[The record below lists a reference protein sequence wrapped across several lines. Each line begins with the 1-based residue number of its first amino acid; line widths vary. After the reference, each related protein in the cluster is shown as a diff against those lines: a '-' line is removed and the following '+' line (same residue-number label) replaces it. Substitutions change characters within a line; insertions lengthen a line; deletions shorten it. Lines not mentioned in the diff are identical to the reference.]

1 MKFLRPA
8 ILSLVIAGAF
18 FYFTTWRSNAKFA
31 GTNPMNWLSQP
42 AQVEITEASGGN
54 EGLDSEEQNNI
65 LVYRKNIPSVV
76 NVTSRAMAFDFF
88 YGMVPQEG
96 QGSGFV
102 IDRDGHILTN
112 YHVIE
117 NARQVEVTMHN
128 RKKYKATIVGTDPAH
143 DLAVIKITAPDLV
156 PAVLGDSRNLQ
167 VGQKVYAIG
176 NPFGLAGTMTRG
188 IVSSIRPVREPNGAT
203 IDDAIQTD
211 AAINPGNSGGP
222 LMNWH
227 GEVIGINTMI
237 LSSVGQSSGVGFAI
251 PINTAKA
258 VLNDLMTLG
267 RVRRPALGVR
277 TIPIDPE
284 LADEMGLASDY
295 GLLIVQV
302 VPGGSAEQAGLRG
315 GTERAY
321 LGNTPIMLGGD
332 LIVAIEGVEV
342 KEEQDLAQI
351 MNNHR
356 AGDTVKVTIY
366 RNKKKLELRV
376 MSYGLRAGDLVS
388 WNFSSRFWLR
398 ESGQRP
404 RQNL

>member
-1 MKFLRPA
+1 MRLIRPA
-8 ILSLVIAGAF
+8 ILALVIAGAF

-31 GTNPMNWLSQP
+31 ASNPVGWLSHP
-42 AQVEITEASGGN
+42 AHVEITEAAPG

-65 LVYRKNIPSVV
+65 SVYRRNIPSVV
-76 NVTSRAMAFDFF
+76 NVTSRAMSFDFF

-102 IDRDGHILTN
+102 IDKDGHILTN
-112 YHVIE
+112 YHVVAD
-117 NARQVEVTMHN
+117 ARQVEVTLHN
-128 RKKYKATIVGTDPAH
+128 RKKYKATVVGTDPAH
-143 DLAVIKITAPDLV
+143 DLAVIQIKAPDLV
-156 PAVLGDSRNLQ
+156 PSVLGDSRNLQ

-176 NPFGLAGTMTRG
+176 NSFGLAGTMTRG

-203 IDDAIQTD
+203 IDEAIQTD

-237 LSSVGQSSGVGFAI
+237 LSSVGQNSGVGFAI

-277 TIPIDPE
+277 TIPISAE
-284 LADEMGLASDY
+284 LADEMGLPVEY

-302 VPGGSAEQAGLRG
+302 IPGGSADQAGLRG
-315 GTERAY
+315 GSERAY
-321 LGNTPIMLGGD
+321 LGNIPIMLGGD
-332 LIVAIEGVEV
+332 LIVAIDGEKVED
-342 KEEQDLAQI
+342 EQDLSQM

-366 RNKKKLELRV
+366 RNKKKLDVNVPLGE
-376 MSYGLRAGDLVS
+376 A
-388 WNFSSRFWLR
+388 R
-398 ESGQRP
+398 EQV
-404 RQNL
+404 

>member
-1 MKFLRPA
+1 MLA
-8 ILSLVIAGAF
+8 IMIAGAF
-18 FYFTTWRSNAKFA
+18 FYFTTWRSNAKSGSSPVA
-31 GTNPMNWLSQP
+31 WLSHP
-42 AQVEITEASGGN
+42 AQVEITEASGN
-54 EGLDSEEQNNI
+54 EALDSEEQNNI
-65 LVYRKNIPSVV
+65 SVYRKNIPSVV
-76 NVTSRAMAFDFF
+76 NVTSRAMTFDFF
-88 YGMVPQEG
+88 YGLVPQEG

-102 IDRDGHILTN
+102 IDKEGHILTN
-112 YHVIE
+112 YHVIAD
-117 NARQVEVTMHN
+117 ARQVEVTMHN
-128 RKKYKATIVGTDPAH
+128 RKKYKATVVGTDPAH
-143 DLAVIKITAPDLV
+143 DLAVIQIKAPDLV
-156 PAVLGDSRNLQ
+156 AAVLGDSRNLQ

-203 IDDAIQTD
+203 IDEAIQTD

-237 LSSVGQSSGVGFAI
+237 LSSVNQNSGVGFAI

-277 TIPIDPE
+277 TIPISAE
-284 LADEMGLASDY
+284 LADEMGLPADY

-302 VPGGSAEQAGLRG
+302 TPGGSADLAGLHG

-321 LGNTPIMLGGD
+321 LGNIPIMLGGD
-332 LIVAIEGVEV
+332 LIVAIDGEKVED
-342 KEEQDLAQI
+342 EQDLSQM

-366 RNKKKLELRV
+366 RNKKKMDV
-376 MSYGLRAGDLVS
+376 NVS
-388 WNFSSRFWLR
+388 LGEAR
-398 ESGQRP
+398 EQV
-404 RQNL
+404 

>member
-1 MKFLRPA
+1 MKLLRPL
-8 ILSLVIAGAF
+8 ILTLAFAGAF
-18 FYFTTWRSNAKFA
+18 FYFTTWRSRPQAA
-31 GTNPMNWLSQP
+31 GAHSSSWLSRP
-42 AQVEITEASGGN
+42 DQVEITEAAPG
-54 EGLDSEEQNNI
+54 EALDSEEQNNI
-65 LVYRKNIPSVV
+65 SVYRKNLPSVV
-76 NVTSRAMAFDFF
+76 NVTSRAMTFDFF
-88 YGMVPQEG
+88 YGLVPQEG

-102 IDRDGHILTN
+102 IDKEGHILTN
-112 YHVIE
+112 YHVIAD
-117 NARQVEVTMHN
+117 ARQVEVTMHN
-128 RKKYKATIVGTDPAH
+128 RKKYKATVIGTDPPH
-143 DLAVIKITAPDLV
+143 DLAVIQIKAPDLI

-188 IVSSIRPVREPNGAT
+188 IVSSIRPVREPNGAM
-203 IDDAIQTD
+203 IDEAIQTD

-237 LSSVGQSSGVGFAI
+237 LSNANQSAGIGFAI

-277 TIPIDPE
+277 TIPISPE
-284 LADEMGLASDY
+284 LADEIGLPADY

-302 VPGGSAEQAGLRG
+302 TPGGSADQAGLQG

-321 LGNTPIMLGGD
+321 LGNIPIMLGGD
-332 LIVAIEGVEV
+332 LIVAIDAEKVQD
-342 KEEQDLAQI
+342 EQDLANM

-356 AGDTVKVTIY
+356 AGDTVKITIF
-366 RNKKKLELRV
+366 RGKKKIDV
-376 MSYGLRAGDLVS
+376 TVS
-388 WNFSSRFWLR
+388 LG
-398 ESGQRP
+398 EA
-404 RQNL
+404 RQQV

>member
-1 MKFLRPA
+1 MKLVRPL
-8 ILSLVIAGAF
+8 ILALAIAGGF
-18 FYFTTWRSNAKFA
+18 FYFTTWRSNSQST
-31 GTNPMNWLSQP
+31 GLHPSNWLSQP
-42 AQVEITEASGGN
+42 AKVEITEAASN
-54 EGLDSEEQNNI
+54 PPLDDEEQNNI
-65 LVYRKNIPSVV
+65 SVYHKNIPSVV
-76 NVTSRAMAFDFF
+76 NVTSRAMTFDFF
-88 YGMVPQEG
+88 YGLVPQEG

-102 IDRDGHILTN
+102 IDKEGHILTN
-112 YHVIE
+112 YHVVAD
-117 NARQVEVTMHN
+117 ARQVEVTLHN
-128 RKKYKATIVGTDPAH
+128 RKKYRATVVGTDVPH
-143 DLAVIKITAPDLV
+143 DLAVIQIKAPNLV

-203 IDDAIQTD
+203 IDEAIQTD

-237 LSSVGQSSGVGFAI
+237 LSNSGQNAGIGFAI

-277 TIPIDPE
+277 TIPISPE
-284 LADEMGLASDY
+284 LADEMGLPADY

-302 VPGGSAEQAGLRG
+302 TPGGSADQAGLRG

-321 LGNTPIMLGGD
+321 LGNIPIMLGGD
-332 LIVAIEGVEV
+332 LIVAIDGEKVQD
-342 KEEQDLAQI
+342 EQDLAQM

-356 AGDTVKVTIY
+356 AGDSVKVTIF
-366 RNKKKLELRV
+366 RGKKQMDVTVALGE
-376 MSYGLRAGDLVS
+376 A
-388 WNFSSRFWLR
+388 
-398 ESGQRP
+398 
-404 RQNL
+404 RQQV

>member
-1 MKFLRPA
+1 MKLLRPA
-8 ILSLVIAGAF
+8 ILALAIAGAF
-18 FYFTTWRSNAKFA
+18 FYFTTWRPNAASLFHPA
-31 GTNPMNWLSQP
+31 DWLSHP
-42 AQVEITEASGGN
+42 AKVEITEAAGN
-54 EGLDSEEQNNI
+54 ESLDAEEQNNI

-88 YGMVPQEG
+88 YGLVPQEG

-102 IDRDGHILTN
+102 IDKDGHILTN
-112 YHVIE
+112 YHVVAD
-117 NARQVEVTMHN
+117 ARQVEVTLHN
-128 RKKYKATIVGTDPAH
+128 RKKYKATVVGTDPAH
-143 DLAVIKITAPDLV
+143 DLAVIQIKAPDLV

-203 IDDAIQTD
+203 IDEAIQTD

-237 LSSVGQSSGVGFAI
+237 LSSVGQNSGVGFAI

-277 TIPIDPE
+277 TIPISPE
-284 LADEMGLASDY
+284 LADELGLPVDY

-302 VPGGSAEQAGLRG
+302 IPGGAADRAGLRG
-315 GTERAY
+315 GSERAY
-321 LGNTPIMLGGD
+321 LGSSPIMLGGD
-332 LIVAIEGVEV
+332 LIVAIDGQKIEDEDTLAEV
-342 KEEQDLAQI
+342 
-351 MNNHR
+351 MNDHR
-356 AGDTVKVTIY
+356 AGDTVKITIY
-366 RNKKKLELRV
+366 RNKKKLDV
-376 MSYGLRAGDLVS
+376 DVS
-388 WNFSSRFWLR
+388 LG
-398 ESGQRP
+398 EVKEQV
-404 RQNL
+404 

>member
-1 MKFLRPA
+1 MRLLRPA
-8 ILSLVIAGAF
+8 MFALVIAGAF

-31 GTNPMNWLSQP
+31 GANPVNWISEP
-42 AQVEITEASGGN
+42 AHVEITEASGG
-54 EGLDSEEQNNI
+54 EGLDGEEQNNI
-65 LVYRKNIPSVV
+65 GVYKKNIPSVV
-76 NVTSRAMAFDFF
+76 NVTSRVMTFDFF
-88 YGMVPQEG
+88 YGLVPQEG

-102 IDRDGHILTN
+102 IDKDGHILTN

-128 RKKYKATIVGTDPAH
+128 RKKYKATVVGTDPPH
-143 DLAVIKITAPDLV
+143 DLAVIQIKAPDLV

-227 GEVIGINTMI
+227 GAVIGINTMI
-237 LSSVGQSSGVGFAI
+237 LSSVGQNAGIGFAI

-267 RVRRPALGVR
+267 RVRRPALGVA
-277 TIPIDPE
+277 TIPISPE
-284 LADEMGLASDY
+284 LADEMGLPVDY
-295 GLLIVQV
+295 GLLITQV
-302 VPGGSAEQAGLRG
+302 TPGSSAATDGPPTSETSPSCWAEILSSPS
-315 GTERAY
+315 TAKKFK
-321 LGNTPIMLGGD
+321 T
-332 LIVAIEGVEV
+332 
-342 KEEQDLAQI
+342 
-351 MNNHR
+351 
-356 AGDTVKVTIY
+356 
-366 RNKKKLELRV
+366 NKTSPK
-376 MSYGLRAGDLVS
+376 
-388 WNFSSRFWLR
+388 
-398 ESGQRP
+398 P
-404 RQNL
+404 

>member
-1 MKFLRPA
+1 MYRKPGCVSMRILRPA
-8 ILSLVIAGAF
+8 LLALVMAGAF
-18 FYFTTWRSNAKFA
+18 FYFTTWRSNSKFA
-31 GTNPMNWLSQP
+31 GVNPVNWISQP
-42 AQVEITEASGGN
+42 TQVEITEASSG
-54 EGLDSEEQNNI
+54 EALDSEEQNNI
-65 LVYRKNIPSVV
+65 SVYRKNIPSVV

-88 YGMVPQEG
+88 YGLVPQEG

-112 YHVIE
+112 YHVIAD
-117 NARQVEVTMHN
+117 ARQVEVTMHN
-128 RKKYKATIVGTDPAH
+128 RKKYKATVVGTDQAH
-143 DLAVIKITAPDLV
+143 DLAVIQIKASDLV

-176 NPFGLAGTMTRG
+176 NPFGLSGTMTRG
-188 IVSSIRPVREPNGAT
+188 IVSSIRPVKEPNGAM
-203 IDDAIQTD
+203 IDEAIQTD

-237 LSSVGQSSGVGFAI
+237 LSSVGQNSGVGFAI

-277 TIPIDPE
+277 TIPISPE
-284 LADEMGLASDY
+284 LAEEMGLPADY

-302 VPGGSAEQAGLRG
+302 TPGGSAERAGLRG

-321 LGNTPIMLGGD
+321 LGNVPIMLGGD
-332 LIVAIEGVEV
+332 LIVAIDGEKVEN
-342 KEEQDLAQI
+342 EQDLSQM

-356 AGDTVKVTIY
+356 AGDTVKLTIF
-366 RNKKKLELRV
+366 RNKKKQDVDVQLGE
-376 MSYGLRAGDLVS
+376 A
-388 WNFSSRFWLR
+388 R
-398 ESGQRP
+398 EQV
-404 RQNL
+404 